1 MNSERIEILVRLGL
15 IKNSMGDAKFAYDI
29 TWHAQ
34 LDQDEAD
41 EVFSTQVGTLVW
53 AD

>member
-1 MNSERIEILVRLGL
+1 MHYTRIEILVRLGL
-15 IKNSMGDAKFAYDI
+15 IDANVYDI

-41 EVFSTQVGTLVW
+41 EVFAIQVGTLVW

>member
-1 MNSERIEILVRLGL
+1 MHFSRIQILVNLGL
-15 IKNSMGDAKFAYDI
+15 ISSDVHSIA
-29 TWHAQ
+29 WHAQ

-41 EVFSTQVGTLVW
+41 EVFAIEVGTLVW

>member
-1 MNSERIEILVRLGL
+1 MTSERIEILVRLGL
-15 IKNSMGDAKFAYDI
+15 IENNMGDAKFAYDVA
-29 TWHAQ
+29 WHAQ

-41 EVFSTQVGTLVW
+41 DVFAVQVGTLVW